1 MKFKVGDKVRIRSW
15 EDMEKEFGVD
25 SDGDIK
31 CHYFFTQDMKD
42 LCGKIFTI
50 SRIGLYTVS
59 FKENQTYS
67 FSTDMIE
74 PVTLENSQPLYEIHI
89 LSDGVKTTATYIE
102 KGEVK
107 QTAETRK
114 HPDDKFDMKVG
125 AETVL
130 QRLFEKKVPY
140 LTDGELYYGT
150 VGKPTKYKDKYGH
163 NLFVGDIVRLHDKE
177 TDYKD
182 EAFVGE
188 SEVFS
193 YGKKQFIMGIESE
206 CNDKTG
212 KINSDYEIE
221 LICPYNQIKKE
232 RKVGFITMK
241 FE

>member
-1 MKFKVGDKVRIRSW
+1 MRKIFVS
-15 EDMEKEFGVD
+15 
-25 SDGDIK
+25 
-31 CHYFFTQDMKD
+31 DMKD

-50 SRIGLYTVS
+50 SDIKGPSVY
-59 FKENQTYS
+59 FKENNSWS

-89 LSDGVKTTATYIE
+89 LSDGVKTTATYVE

-163 NLFVGDIVRLHDKE
+163 NLFVGDIVKVNDSFLGVKHKTYVVEQKE
-177 TDYKD
+177 GYC
-182 EAFVGE
+182 AG
-188 SEVFS
+188 
-193 YGKKQFIMGIESE
+193 KQFIMGMEAA
-206 CNDKTG
+206 CDDKTG
-212 KINSDYEIE
+212 ETNSKYEIE
-221 LICPYNQIKKE
+221 LICPYNQIKRE
-232 RKVGFITMK
+232 RKEGYITMK